1 MHSHAAIKVHSVD
14 ANCRV
19 VLDSQIDMF
28 ADAKSE
34 IARFRKILLLQ
45 LVFLDLE
52 ATLKNFFRLG
62 SSHGDM
68 DGDFFITSNAKGS
81 DCVASLAFCANI
93 LLVGGCLLMER
104 QSCIDT
110 YYIRVFDH

>member
-19 VLDSQIDMF
+19 VFDSQVDMF

-45 LVFLDLE
+45 LVFLDFE
-52 ATLKNFFRLG
+52 ATLKNFLRLG
-62 SSHGDM
+62 PSHSDM
-68 DGDFFITSNAKGS
+68 DGDFFITSNAKSS
-81 DCVASLAFCANI
+81 DCVASLAFCENI
-93 LLVGGCLLMER
+93 LLLWGFLMMKR
-104 QSCIDT
+104 
-110 YYIRVFDH
+110 